1 MRCDGT
7 GMRPRIGW
15 QLYAHAR
22 RAYRDGT
29 R

>member
-7 GMRPRIGW
+7 GLRPRTGW
-15 QLYAHAR
+15 QLYAYAR